1 MDLKGVPLIGVCLL
15 SAISSFAQSPPDKQQ
30 QVATHTRQAGEF
42 LKNSRPDLA
51 AREFQAILALDPD
64 NIDARGNLGV
74 LLYFQGDFAKAAPEL
89 RSVLK
94 LRPELPKIQALLGM
108 CEKRM
113 GQIAAAQLDL
123 EKSFPQL
130 NEPKDEKLRV
140 QVGLELIEIDYGSG
154 DLDKAAGV
162 VTVLRQLKPAD
173 IDILYTAHRIYADLT
188 DETLLSV
195 AMLAPNSG
203 RMHQLMAHEMARQ
216 GNIEGAI
223 MHDREAIKIEPKL
236 PGIHFELAELL
247 RTSTPPADPAIV
259 ESEYKAALADNPFDE
274 KSECRL
280 ADIAARQPDPK
291 SAAAHYSRALEL
303 QPNDADANLGYA
315 KILITLN
322 QPEKAEILLERAA
335 RLEPYNAATH
345 YRLATVYRTLG
356 RAADARRELAE
367 FQRLSGM
374 KEHLKEMYQE
384 MRLQPGKPDSQ
395 DSDAQK

>member
-1 MDLKGVPLIGVCLL
+1 MKFKAVR
-15 SAISSFAQSPPDKQQ
+15 SAAFCFSLFALPSFSQSGLARQQ
-30 QVATHTRQAGEF
+30 QIESHSRLAQEF
-42 LKNSRPDLA
+42 LKNNRPDRA
-51 AREFQAILALDPD
+51 AQEFTAILQLDPN

-74 LLYFQGDFAKAAPEL
+74 LLYFQGNYTKAAPEL
-89 RSVLK
+89 RAALK
-94 LRPELPKIQALLGM
+94 LRPGLPKIQALLGM

-113 GQIAAAQLDL
+113 GQIAGAQLDL

-130 NEPKDEKLRV
+130 QEEKLRV
-140 QVGLELIEIDYGSG
+140 EVGMELIEIDYASG

-162 VTVLRQLKPAD
+162 VSVLRQLKPAD
-173 IDILYTAHRIYADLT
+173 VDILYAAHRIYADLA

-223 MHDREAIKIEPKL
+223 AHDREAIKIEPKL
-236 PGIHFELAELL
+236 PGIHFELAEML
-247 RTSTPPADPAIV
+247 RASTPPADTALV
-259 ESEYKAALADNPFDE
+259 ESEYKAALAANPFDE

-280 ADIAARQPDPK
+280 AEIAARRPDLK

-315 KILITLN
+315 KILTAMN
-322 QPEKAEILLERAA
+322 EPEKAEILLERAT

-345 YRLATVYRTLG
+345 YRLAMVYRSLG
-356 RAADARRELAE
+356 RTADARRELAE
-367 FQRLSGM
+367 FQRLNGM
-374 KEHLKEMYQE
+374 KEHLKDIYRE
-384 MRLQPGKPDSQ
+384 MRLQPGKPESEDP
-395 DSDAQK
+395 DVPK